1 MGDPLSTYILIFV
14 AGIAGSM
21 HCVGMCGGFA
31 CALGADARGSGATLR
46 RHLTYNAG
54 RVTTYCFLGALAGY
68 VGAGLVSHAGDENAL
83 ALAPRLLA
91 GVSGAL
97 MIFIALQFLGFFPD
111 SRRAKLGSEFVATA
125 FRNLLKAPGA
135 GAPLA
140 FGVANG
146 FLPCP
151 LVYAF
156 AAQAAASDGALPGML
171 VMAAFGLGTFPAMFI
186 MGGAGIWLR
195 SRPLQTFPATS
206 LKAGGV
212 AVLQSAHATNWR
224 LGGVRIAGAFI
235 LILGVITLARGLL
248 PLALHGHH

>member
-1 MGDPLSTYILIFV
+1 MFDPFSAYVLIFV

-31 CALGADARGSGATLR
+31 CALGADARGSSATLR
-46 RHLTYNAG
+46 RHLVYNAG

-68 VGAGLVSHAGDENAL
+68 LGAGLVSHAGDENSVAL
-83 ALAPRLLA
+83 AQRILA

-97 MIFIALQFLGFFPD
+97 MIFIALQFLGFFPT
-111 SRRAKLGSEFVATA
+111 SSRAKLGSDFVATA

-156 AAQAAASDGALPGML
+156 VAQAAASDGALPGIL
-171 VMAAFGLGTFPAMFI
+171 VMTAFGLGTFPAMLI
-186 MGGAGIWLR
+186 MGGIGIRLR
-195 SRPLQTFPATS
+195 PRSMQTFPATS
-206 LKAGGV
+206 LREGGV
-212 AVLQSAHATNWR
+212 AVLQGARATNWR
-224 LGGVRIAGAFI
+224 LSGVRIAGGFI
-235 LILGVITLARGLL
+235 LVLGVITLARGVL

>member
-1 MGDPLSTYILIFV
+1 MFDAFFTYVLIFV
-14 AGIAGSM
+14 GGVAGSM

-31 CALGADARGSGATLR
+31 CALGADGRGSAASLR

-54 RVTTYCFLGALAGY
+54 RVTTYCFLGALAGFL
-68 VGAGLVSHAGDENAL
+68 GAELIAHAGNESAITL
-83 ALAPRLLA
+83 AQRTLA

-97 MIFIALQFLGFFPD
+97 MIFIGLQFLGYFRGATRSAP
-111 SRRAKLGSEFVATA
+111 GSSFLAAA
-125 FRNLLKAPGA
+125 FRDLLKAPGA

-156 AAQAAASDGALPGML
+156 AAQAAASEGALPGML
-171 VMAAFGLGTFPAMFI
+171 VMAAFGLGTFPAMLV
-186 MGGAGIWLR
+186 MGGAGMWLR
-195 SRPLQTFPATS
+195 SGTPQPVSVSALKGSGAVLQRAPATS
-206 LKAGGV
+206 WRLNGVRFAGGFIV
-212 AVLQSAHATNWR
+212 A
-224 LGGVRIAGAFI
+224 LG
-235 LILGVITLARGLL
+235 LITLARGFL

>member
-1 MGDPLSTYILIFV
+1 VDPLSTYLLIFT

-31 CALGADARGSGATLR
+31 CALGADARGSGASLR

-54 RVTTYCFLGALAGY
+54 RVTTYCFLGALAGFLGAEL
-68 VGAGLVSHAGDENAL
+68 VGHAGDESAVAL
-83 ALAPRLLA
+83 AQRTLA

-97 MIFIALQFLGFFPD
+97 MIFVGLQFLGYF
-111 SRRAKLGSEFVATA
+111 SSAKQGAPGSSYLAAA
-125 FRNLLKAPGA
+125 FRDLLKAPGSA
-135 GAPLA
+135 APLA

-156 AAQAAASDGALPGML
+156 GVQAAASDGPLAGML
-171 VMAAFGLGTFPAMFI
+171 VMAAFGLGTFPAMLV

-195 SRPLQTFPATS
+195 PGTTQIASVAALKGGGAATMQR
-206 LKAGGV
+206 LD
-212 AVLQSAHATNWR
+212 WR
-224 LGGVRIAGAFI
+224 LNGVRIAGAFI
-235 LILGVITLARGLL
+235 VVLGLITLARGVL